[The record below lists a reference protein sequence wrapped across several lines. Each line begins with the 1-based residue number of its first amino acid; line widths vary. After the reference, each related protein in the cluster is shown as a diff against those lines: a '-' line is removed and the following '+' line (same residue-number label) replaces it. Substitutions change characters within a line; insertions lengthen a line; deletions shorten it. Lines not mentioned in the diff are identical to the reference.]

1 MENYTMDEVI
11 NKGARI
17 KVIGAGGGGNNAI
30 NYMIEQGVAGVD
42 FAIVNTDIQA
52 IETSFAPEKIQLGM
66 KLTRGLGAGA
76 KPEIGRKAAE
86 ESIEDI
92 EKMLAGY
99 DMVFIATGLGGGTGT
114 GSAPVIAE
122 IARKKGILTVAVVT
136 LPFGF
141 EGKSRMKKA
150 IEGKN
155 DLTEHVD
162 TIITIPNDRLTGHLK
177 TLGKKF
183 EMKKAFAEVN
193 NVLLQAVTG
202 ITNLIT
208 KPGVINLDFAD
219 VQTIMSI
226 RGASLMGM
234 GVGKGENRIREA
246 TERAMSNPLL
256 ERGIDGA
263 RGILFNITGNENLD
277 YEDFVLANEII
288 SDFVDEDAEI
298 IVGTV
303 LDENIP
309 EDTVYVTVVATG
321 FNEEDK
327 FEMKPVRISE
337 PNRVARPPAQ
347 EEKVVVKTPVKEE
360 VFYQKPEPVFSNKIE
375 LEEDEFVTKEI
386 DNLYKKLDLP
396 GFMKTL
402 GRN

>member
-11 NKGARI
+11 NKGPKI

-30 NYMIEQGVAGVD
+30 NYMIEKGVAGVE

-52 IETSFAPEKIQLGM
+52 IETSDAPEKIQLGL

-86 ESIEDI
+86 ESIDDI
-92 EKMLAGY
+92 EKMLAGH
-99 DMVFIATGLGGGTGT
+99 DMVFLAVGLGGGTGT

-150 IEGKN
+150 LEGKKE
-155 DLTEHVD
+155 LTEHVD
-162 TIITIPNDRLTGHLK
+162 TIIVIPNDRLTGHLK
-177 TLGKKF
+177 KIDKKF

-246 TERAMSNPLL
+246 TERAMTNPLL
-256 ERGIDGA
+256 ERGINGA

-277 YEDFVLANEII
+277 FEDFVLANEII

-327 FEMKPVRISE
+327 FETKPVRISE
-337 PNRVARPPAQ
+337 PNRVARQTVQ
-347 EEKVVVKTPVKEE
+347 EEGAKVETSMKEE
-360 VFYQKPEPVFSNKIE
+360 SYSNKSEPVFSRKTE
-375 LEEDEFVTKEI
+375 QEKDEFVTKEI
-386 DNLYKKLDLP
+386 SNLYKKLDLP
-396 GFMKTL
+396 GFMNNL